1 MIRLVVAAIFLIGT
15 AAYAHAAECRNGQNF
30 AGCAG
35 GGSAGVYNKNTGAY
49 HSGNTMGGYY
59 HRPGYGQVAPGTS
72 VEGRY
77 GNSATKA
84 FQSGCAW
91 VNGRRECR

>member
-1 MIRLVVAAIFLIGT
+1 MIRLVVATIFLIGT

-49 HSGNTMGGYY
+49 HSGSTYHSQTY
-59 HRPGYGQVAPGTS
+59 HRPGYGAVAPGTS
-72 VEGRY
+72 VQGRY
-77 GNSATKA
+77 GNEATKG
-84 FQSGCAW
+84 FGGCSW
-91 VNGRRECR
+91 VNGRRYCR

>member
-49 HSGNTMGGYY
+49 HQGNTMGGYY
-59 HRPGYGQVAPGTS
+59 RPPAGDYSSPGAHI
-72 VEGRY
+72 EGRY
-77 GNSATKA
+77 GNEATKGLG
-84 FQSGCAW
+84 GCSW
-91 VNGRRECR
+91 VNGQRYCR